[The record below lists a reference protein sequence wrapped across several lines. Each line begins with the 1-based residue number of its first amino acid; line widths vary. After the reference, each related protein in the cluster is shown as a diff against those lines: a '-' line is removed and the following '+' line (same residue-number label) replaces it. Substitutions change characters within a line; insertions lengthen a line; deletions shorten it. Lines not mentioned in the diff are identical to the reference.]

1 MQPMSLTHSNDVP
14 APVAD
19 DVGPNDP
26 HGVHAVPKRV
36 LMAVYGALIVFTVV
50 TVGASKID
58 LGQANIWVALL
69 IAVIKGG
76 LVTMYFMHLRWDS
89 PFNGVILISALF
101 FVSLFIGLALLD
113 SHSYQPQLKPTPM
126 ATHAP

>member
-1 MQPMSLTHSNDVP
+1 MSLTHSNDIP

-19 DVGPNDP
+19 DVGPDAP
-26 HGVHAVPKRV
+26 HGVHAVPRRV
-36 LMAVYGALIVFTVV
+36 LLTVYGALVVFTAI
-50 TVGASKID
+50 TVAASKVD

-76 LVTMYFMHLRWDS
+76 LVVMYFMHLRWDS

-101 FVSLFIGLALLD
+101 FVSLFIGLAMLD
-113 SHSYQPQLKPTPM
+113 SNTYQPSMKPTPM
-126 ATHAP
+126 ATQAP

>member
-1 MQPMSLTHSNDVP
+1 MSLTHSNDIP
-14 APVAD
+14 APVAH
-19 DVGPNDP
+19 DVGPDDP

-36 LMAVYGALIVFTVV
+36 LMAVYGALLVFTVI

-89 PFNGVILISALF
+89 PFNGVILIAALF

-113 SHSYQPQLKPTPM
+113 SNSYQPQLKPTPM
-126 ATHAP
+126 ATQAP

>member
-1 MQPMSLTHSNDVP
+1 MSLTHSNDVP

-19 DVGPNDP
+19 DVGPDDP
-26 HGVHAVPKRV
+26 HGVHAVPRR
-36 LMAVYGALIVFTVV
+36 LLLGVYGLLIVFTAI
-50 TVGASKID
+50 TVGASMID

-76 LVTMYFMHLRWDS
+76 LVVMYFMHLRWDS
-89 PFNGVILISALF
+89 PFNGVILIAALF
-101 FVSLFIGLALLD
+101 FVSVFIGLALLD

>member
-1 MQPMSLTHSNDVP
+1 MSLTHSNDIP

-19 DVGPNDP
+19 DVGPDDP
-26 HGVHAVPKRV
+26 HGVHAVPRRI
-36 LMAVYGALIVFTVV
+36 LLAVYGALLVFTVI

-69 IAVIKGG
+69 IAVIKGA

-89 PFNGVILISALF
+89 PFNGVILIAALF

-113 SHSYQPQLKPTPM
+113 SKTYQPQLKPTPM
-126 ATHAP
+126 ATQAP

>member
-1 MQPMSLTHSNDVP
+1 MSLTHSNDIP
-14 APVAD
+14 APVAH
-19 DVGPNDP
+19 DVGPDDP

-36 LMAVYGALIVFTVV
+36 LMAVYGALLVFTVI

-89 PFNGVILISALF
+89 PFNGVILIAALF

-113 SHSYQPQLKPTPM
+113 SNSYQPQLMPTPM
-126 ATHAP
+126 ATQAP

>member
-1 MQPMSLTHSNDVP
+1 MSLTHSNDVP

>member
-1 MQPMSLTHSNDVP
+1 MSLTHSNDIP

-19 DVGPNDP
+19 DAGPDAP
-26 HGVHAVPKRV
+26 HGVHAVPRRI
-36 LMAVYGALIVFTVV
+36 LGGVYGLLLLCTVI
-50 TVGASKID
+50 TVAVSKID
-58 LGQANIWVALL
+58 LGIANIWVALL

-89 PFNGVILISALF
+89 PFNGMVLLAALF

-113 SHSYQPQLKPTPM
+113 SDTYQPQLKPTPM
-126 ATHAP
+126 AVPSR

>member
-1 MQPMSLTHSNDVP
+1 MSLTHSNDIP

-19 DVGPNDP
+19 DVGPNAP

-36 LMAVYGALIVFTVV
+36 LMTVYGVLVLFTVI
-50 TVGASKID
+50 TVAVSKVD
-58 LGQANIWVALL
+58 LGQANIWAALF

-76 LVTMYFMHLRWDS
+76 LVAMYFMHLRWDS

-113 SHSYQPQLKPTPM
+113 SHSYQPQMKPTPM
-126 ATHAP
+126 ATRAP